1 MRYSTANIP
10 SDDTDLQRQSRALD
24 HSREVAT
31 PFYLFPTL
39 PGRHWL
45 SLRGCDSYKAA
56 ETHPKTERRGE
67 RTQHVSHVR
76 ISSSVRRRRGSV
88 QRPSQHQACRA
99 DSRTTIRFRVR
110 PGTLRSNPSHQ
121 ENTKS
126 STQGLIN
133 LLLFIVFLVLLM

>member
-1 MRYSTANIP
+1 MRCSTANIP
-10 SDDTDLQRQSRALD
+10 SDHTDLQRQSRASD

-67 RTQHVSHVR
+67 RRHVSHLRV
-76 ISSSVRRRRGSV
+76 SSSVRRRRGSF

-99 DSRTTIRFRVR
+99 DSRTAIRFRVR
-110 PGTLRSNPSHQ
+110 LGTLRSNPSHQ
-121 ENTKS
+121 ENAKS

-133 LLLFIVFLVLLM
+133 LLLFIVSLVLLM